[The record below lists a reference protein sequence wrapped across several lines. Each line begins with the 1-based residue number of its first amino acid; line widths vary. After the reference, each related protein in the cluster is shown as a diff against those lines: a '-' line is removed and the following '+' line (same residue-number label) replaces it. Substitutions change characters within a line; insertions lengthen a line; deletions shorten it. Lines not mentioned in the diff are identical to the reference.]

1 MFQYIVKRILIFIPT
16 LFVISLLTFMLSVS
30 VPGDPV
36 EQLMNGGNNENG
48 QAANKKAKEGDYIK
62 KRHELGLDLPV
73 FYFSLSNAA
82 TPDTLFKIPKKAHKE
97 NLSKL
102 INKYGN
108 WSEIQKYYAAC
119 NEFENTLLDTRVDSS
134 ATNAKIII
142 KDNLYKLYI
151 NSEENVIDT
160 AFSIISQQL
169 KSDSALRL
177 LEPSFNDLFNK
188 YSLVKANKSVS
199 KNYIPSIKWYGFKNQ
214 YHIWASKFLVGDFGI
229 SYQDNRAVK
238 YVIWDALRWTLLLSL
253 FSMLLTYLISIP
265 LGISSARNRGT
276 NKDQIITTLLFILY
290 SLPSFW
296 IATMLIMFFGG
307 GDFYSVFP
315 AYGVG
320 DVTSGMSFLQIVGIR
335 LHHLFLPMVCYT
347 YGSIAF
353 ISRQM
358 RAATINSLSQDY
370 VRTARAKGLEEKVV
384 VWKHAF
390 RNSLLPIITLFANI
404 FPLAISG
411 SIILE
416 QIFSIPGM
424 GKITIEA
431 IHSRNY
437 PIIFS
442 VVMFSAILTLV
453 GNLVSDILYAVVD
466 PRISYSSKKS

>member
-1 MFQYIVKRILIFIPT
+1 MASDST
-16 LFVISLLTFMLSVS
+16 LSLLQPTFN
-30 VPGDPV
+30 D
-36 EQLMNGGNNENG
+36 
-48 QAANKKAKEGDYIK
+48 
-62 KRHELGLDLPV
+62 V
-73 FYFSLSNAA
+73 F
-82 TPDTLFKIPKKAHKE
+82 
-97 NLSKL
+97 
-102 INKYGN
+102 NKYG
-108 WSEIQKYYAAC
+108 
-119 NEFENTLLDTRVDSS
+119 
-134 ATNAKIII
+134 
-142 KDNLYKLYI
+142 
-151 NSEENVIDT
+151 
-160 AFSIISQQL
+160 
-169 KSDSALRL
+169 
-177 LEPSFNDLFNK
+177 
-188 YSLVKANKSVS
+188 LVKANKTVI
-199 KNYIPSIKWYGFKNQ
+199 KNYIPSIKWYGFQNQ

-229 SYQDNRAVK
+229 SYQDNRPVK
-238 YVIWDALRWTLLLSL
+238 NVIWDALRWTLLLSL

-276 NKDQIITTLLFILY
+276 NKDQIITTILFILY

-307 GDFYSVFP
+307 GDYFNIFP
-315 AYGVG
+315 SYGVG
-320 DVTSGMSFLQIVGIR
+320 EVTSDMSFIQVLGIR

-370 VRTARAKGLEEKVV
+370 VRTARAKGLEEKTV

>member
-1 MFQYIVKRILIFIPT
+1 MFEYIIKRILIFIPT

-36 EQLMNGGNNENG
+36 EQLLNGGNNENG

-108 WSEIQKYYAAC
+108 WSEIQHYYAAC
-119 NEFENTLLDTRVDSS
+119 NEFENALLDTQVDSS

-142 KDNLYKLYI
+142 KDNVYKLYI
-151 NSEENVIDT
+151 NSEENVLDT
-160 AFSIISQQL
+160 AFSIIRQQL
-169 KSDSALRL
+169 ASDSTLSL
-177 LEPSFNDLFNK
+177 LQPTFNDVFNK
-188 YSLVKANKSVS
+188 YGLVKANKTVI
-199 KNYIPSIKWYGFKNQ
+199 KNYIPSIKWYGFQNQ

-229 SYQDNRAVK
+229 SYQDNRPVK
-238 YVIWDALRWTLLLSL
+238 NVIWDALRWTLLLSL

-276 NKDQIITTLLFILY
+276 NKDQIITTILFILY

-307 GDFYSVFP
+307 GDYFNIFP
-315 AYGVG
+315 SYGVG
-320 DVTSGMSFLQIVGIR
+320 EVTSDMSFIQVLGIR

-370 VRTARAKGLEEKVV
+370 VRTARAKGLEEKTV